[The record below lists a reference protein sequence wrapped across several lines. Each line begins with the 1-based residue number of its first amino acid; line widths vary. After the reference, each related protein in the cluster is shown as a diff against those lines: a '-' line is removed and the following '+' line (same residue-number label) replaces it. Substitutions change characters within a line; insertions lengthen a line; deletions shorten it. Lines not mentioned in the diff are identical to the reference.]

1 MKKKYMRFLST
12 LLTLVIFLSISPV
25 GYAWGGGI
33 GIGGD
38 WDREIGEDEVR
49 DFDVDVDETAPEEYD
64 YFSTFDQESGIN
76 VTVEAPMG
84 ALPLLAEVRVEPVDP
99 EAVREAVD
107 SVTGGEREI
116 LLAMDISFWLED
128 DEIEPEEPVRVKIA
142 APELEGK
149 ENLTV
154 VHIPDNEEPETL
166 DLIPEE
172 ELSFQL
178 GTNEIAFSSGSFS
191 VYAVVEDPVIVPES
205 RVTVNFINPH
215 LEGENKIVATVYV
228 KNSDDDVALEQ
239 IVYDPGIGEVL
250 PAGSN
255 LMFRGWSIN
264 RADANPDDGNPDTP
278 NVYGP
283 DYDSNT
289 KVYTVEE
296 IRDYLKGI
304 EIREGDVVEIY
315 AMIFKKATIKY
326 IGYNEDLS
334 MGAFA
339 VLRALNEESAPYT
352 VSMAF
357 TPGAEQNFEGWMI
370 YDANQIDNIVS
381 ATYHGTEI
389 PKPFSPA
396 GSENPTVFPNDTILQ
411 VKGDVTLSVSTPSGH
426 WLVFDENGHGATYN
440 APLFIKGG
448 KTTSCPELAKP
459 ENMKRVGYTFGG
471 WYKDAACTAGQEF
484 TFGGEL
490 EANTTI
496 YAKWTEVTSGNYTVI
511 IWTQNLSATGY
522 DYQEGIVL
530 SGTPGTTINTVTS
543 AGTGDNRYA
552 RVNGVNKQY
561 TGFHLDTYDTNVTI
575 NPEGNAIVNV
585 YYNRNSYTLTFRRYE
600 NSGTV
605 YKTITAL
612 YQQPI
617 GDNFPISVNGDETYR
632 WEPHN
637 SSTFN
642 QVLVYID
649 VMPAE
654 NITFT
659 RDSSSA
665 GTKYMELYVEAL
677 PGQTADRTWNGK
689 NFVKHGKT
697 IPAKYNFFTEA
708 EDFLSLNGFDKY
720 GSDPAFSNGR
730 AYVNNGGTIRFY
742 YTRKLYTITYMDG
755 IYVDGYGNPINEPNR
770 GQLDQR
776 TNIQYMADISSFNK
790 GGGDYYEPTYNGFVF
805 AGWYLDKACTVPCT
819 FNTMPQDGVT
829 VYAKWVQVQFRVFLH
844 PMVPES
850 DNSLNWGAENVEMTR
865 LVSNGEKISL
875 PKDGK
880 RLDYEFVGWYLD
892 PEYSNV
898 FNADLI
904 ALTTGYVKTPYDK
917 TVDMTT
923 PMNKYGLGA
932 TENEDLELFW
942 VNNKLDLYG
951 KWKAKIEGAPGVT
964 VIYDVGEGSGDII
977 DPNFYEDNTKAV
989 AQEAC
994 QPPKV
999 AEGKRALQFLYW
1011 IVQRWDGTAFVDEL
1025 KDGKPLSVYPGDN
1038 FLVLLTNAREETIAN
1053 PTDPNVTKTYTI
1065 QLRAVYGPVDA
1076 PTPTYITWYSNVY
1089 DLNGQ
1094 ELADVEN
1101 LMTHPEI
1108 TEGDDT
1114 IGFTAGRG
1122 YFITSTD
1129 VQINKEIP
1137 IPAPQT
1143 FSYPGYR
1150 FLGWGRVDVQ
1160 QTDDGEASEP
1170 GRGPSGITDPAD
1182 LNDENLFLKWV
1193 EDDEGGHY
1201 EAKDPNAR
1209 AEEVWVPVTAVAA
1222 DEDNPYQDLYAVWAA
1237 EFYVYHSGVADGA
1250 LETVLLTRA
1259 NGTYDLTQHLGGAGL
1274 SRAGE
1279 TPTVLYG
1286 GYYVAKEGGFTPPAA
1301 VDGVIPAYDGTNWI
1315 WVDGETQN
1323 GMEMHPQAGVTYYIK
1338 EVPADKYLQPYFHYT
1353 YKKIDSN
1360 PIVTAWLISDIDDE
1374 NYTES
1379 GFVFVD
1385 TNNGK
1390 ANICKSLS
1398 VTAQTSG
1405 NTIKLTPMRVFGV
1418 NNSGFLTYRRVMDN
1432 YVGLAYN
1439 KAGDTFGDNVAV
1451 FQYWVTPD
1459 GLIVTGTTSRVYTG
1473 TAAKATIGS
1482 TDTKGSSSIAVFG
1495 KNSLD
1500 VPAADSQ
1507 NPAAGN

>member
-1 MKKKYMRFLST
+1 MST
-12 LLTLVIFLSISPV
+12 CI
-25 GYAWGGGI
+25 
-33 GIGGD
+33 
-38 WDREIGEDEVR
+38 
-49 DFDVDVDETAPEEYD
+49 
-64 YFSTFDQESGIN
+64 
-76 VTVEAPMG
+76 
-84 ALPLLAEVRVEPVDP
+84 
-99 EAVREAVD
+99 
-107 SVTGGEREI
+107 
-116 LLAMDISFWLED
+116 
-128 DEIEPEEPVRVKIA
+128 
-142 APELEGK
+142 
-149 ENLTV
+149 
-154 VHIPDNEEPETL
+154 
-166 DLIPEE
+166 
-172 ELSFQL
+172 
-178 GTNEIAFSSGSFS
+178 
-191 VYAVVEDPVIVPES
+191 
-205 RVTVNFINPH
+205 
-215 LEGENKIVATVYV
+215 
-228 KNSDDDVALEQ
+228 
-239 IVYDPGIGEVL
+239 
-250 PAGSN
+250 
-255 LMFRGWSIN
+255 
-264 RADANPDDGNPDTP
+264 
-278 NVYGP
+278 
-283 DYDSNT
+283 
-289 KVYTVEE
+289 
-296 IRDYLKGI
+296 
-304 EIREGDVVEIY
+304 
-315 AMIFKKATIKY
+315 
-326 IGYNEDLS
+326 
-334 MGAFA
+334 
-339 VLRALNEESAPYT
+339 
-352 VSMAF
+352 
-357 TPGAEQNFEGWMI
+357 
-370 YDANQIDNIVS
+370 
-381 ATYHGTEI
+381 
-389 PKPFSPA
+389 
-396 GSENPTVFPNDTILQ
+396 
-411 VKGDVTLSVSTPSGH
+411 
-426 WLVFDENGHGATYN
+426 
-440 APLFIKGG
+440 
-448 KTTSCPELAKP
+448 TT
-459 ENMKRVGYTFGG
+459 
-471 WYKDAACTAGQEF
+471 
-484 TFGGEL
+484 
-490 EANTTI
+490 
-496 YAKWTEVTSGNYTVI
+496 
-511 IWTQNLSATGY
+511 
-522 DYQEGIVL
+522 
-530 SGTPGTTINTVTS
+530 
-543 AGTGDNRYA
+543 
-552 RVNGVNKQY
+552 
-561 TGFHLDTYDTNVTI
+561 
-575 NPEGNAIVNV
+575 
-585 YYNRNSYTLTFRRYE
+585 RRYE

-659 RDSSSA
+659 RDSSIA

-977 DPNFYEDNTKAV
+977 APNFYEDNTKAV

-994 QPPKV
+994 QPPEV

-1094 ELADVEN
+1094 ELAEVEN
-1101 LMTHPEI
+1101 RMTHPEI
-1108 TEGDDT
+1108 EEGDDT
-1114 IGFTAGRG
+1114 IGFTEGRG

-1129 VQINKEIP
+1129 VQINAAIP
-1137 IPAPQT
+1137 IPSPET
-1143 FSYPGYR
+1143 YTYPGYR

-1160 QTDDGEASEP
+1160 QTGDEEGEP
-1170 GRGPSGITDPAD
+1170 GREASGITDPAD
-1182 LNDENLFLKWV
+1182 LSEDNLFLKWV

-1201 EAKDPNAR
+1201 EAKEVNTR

-1222 DEDNPYQDLYAVWAA
+1222 DEDNPYQDLYAVWVG
-1237 EFYVYHSGVADGA
+1237 EFYVYHSSVPGGA
-1250 LETVLLTRA
+1250 IEAVPLTRA
-1259 NGTYDLTQHLGGAGL
+1259 NSTYDLTRNLGGEQKRDGDA
-1274 SRAGE
+1274 
-1279 TPTVLYG
+1279 TPVLYG
-1286 GYYVAKEGGFTPPAA
+1286 GYYL
-1301 VDGVIPAYDGTNWI
+1301 DGR
-1315 WVDGETQN
+1315 
-1323 GMEMHPQAGVTYYIK
+1323 
-1338 EVPADKYLQPYFHYT
+1338 
-1353 YKKIDSN
+1353 SR
-1360 PIVTAWLISDIDDE
+1360 
-1374 NYTES
+1374 S
-1379 GFVFVD
+1379 GD
-1385 TNNGK
+1385 RGR
-1390 ANICKSLS
+1390 
-1398 VTAQTSG
+1398 G
-1405 NTIKLTPMRVFGV
+1405 
-1418 NNSGFLTYRRVMDN
+1418 
-1432 YVGLAYN
+1432 
-1439 KAGDTFGDNVAV
+1439 
-1451 FQYWVTPD
+1451 
-1459 GLIVTGTTSRVYTG
+1459 
-1473 TAAKATIGS
+1473 
-1482 TDTKGSSSIAVFG
+1482 
-1495 KNSLD
+1495 
-1500 VPAADSQ
+1500 
-1507 NPAAGN
+1507 